1 MIKRTRVFAQLLA
14 GLAVAASVGFSSAA
28 TAQQRTFLVFF
39 DYEKT
44 DIGPSGMTVIG
55 TVAETLKWNIKAEK
69 IILVGHTDTAE
80 SGSLSLVRALE
91 VAKAL
96 VATGAITGGAEMSI
110 KGVGGSQPLVNTGP
124 DVREPQNRF
133 VSIVLDGGANV
144 AKAPPPSPPPQAA
157 VSPPSAPQAAVSPPP
172 PDGREAVIARIP
184 GDYSCVG
191 TNPNGSSYRC
201 NVNIARNGDGY
212 QFRWLI
218 ADGTRYSGSG
228 RLRGRTLTVNWGQS
242 APVIY
247 QVGDDGVL
255 RGTWSNGRGRET
267 LTPDR

>member
-44 DIGPSGMTVIG
+44 DIGSSGMAVIG

-110 KGVGGSQPLVNTGP
+110 KGVGGSDPLVSTGP

-157 VSPPSAPQAAVSPPP
+157 VSPPP
-172 PDGREAVIARIP
+172 PDGRELVIARIP
-184 GDYSCVG
+184 GDYSCAG
-191 TNPNGSSYRC
+191 TNPNGSSYSC
-201 NVNIARNGDGY
+201 NVNIVRNGDVY

-267 LTPDR
+267 LTPNR

>member
-1 MIKRTRVFAQLLA
+1 MIKRTKVFAQLLA
-14 GLAVAASVGFSSAA
+14 CLAAAASVGFSSAA

-44 DIGPSGMTVIG
+44 DIGSSGMAVIG

-110 KGVGGSQPLVNTGP
+110 KGVGGSDPLVSTGL

-144 AKAPPPSPPPQAA
+144 AKAPPPSPQ
-157 VSPPSAPQAAVSPPP
+157 PQAAVSPPP
-172 PDGREAVIARIP
+172 PDGRELVIARIP

-191 TNPNGSSYRC
+191 TNPNGSSYSC
-201 NVNIARNGDGY
+201 NVNIVRNGDVY

>member
-1 MIKRTRVFAQLLA
+1 MIKRTKVFAQLLA
-14 GLAVAASVGFSSAA
+14 CLAVAASVGFTSVA

-69 IILVGHTDTAE
+69 IVLVGHTDTAE

-96 VATGAITGGAEMSI
+96 VATGALTGGAEMSI
-110 KGVGGSQPLVNTGP
+110 KGVGGSHPLVNTGP

-144 AKAPPPSPPPQAA
+144 AKAPPPPSSPPQAA
-157 VSPPSAPQAAVSPPP
+157 VSPPPV
-172 PDGREAVIARIP
+172 DGREAVIARIP

-191 TNPNGSSYRC
+191 INPNGSSYRC
-201 NVNIARNGDGY
+201 NVNIARNGDVY

-218 ADGTRYSGSG
+218 ADGTRYNGSG
-228 RLRGRTLTVNWGQS
+228 RLRGRTLSVNWGQS